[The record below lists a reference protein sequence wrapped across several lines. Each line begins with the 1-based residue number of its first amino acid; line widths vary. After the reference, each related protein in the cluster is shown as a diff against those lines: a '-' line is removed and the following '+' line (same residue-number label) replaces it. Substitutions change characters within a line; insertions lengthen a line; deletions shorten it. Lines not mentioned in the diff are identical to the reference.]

1 MVETVDRAIVQRH
14 AANNNRRCRAGR
26 PATSQATA
34 RSHTLLVDRPVEKG
48 GEDRGPLGGE
58 LLLISLGGC
67 FMSTLLAAVRT
78 READVSDVRVSVAS
92 TIGGV
97 PERFESMTL
106 RVSAK
111 YVDEDLMR
119 KLVVMAERGCLV
131 TNTLKEAV
139 VISVELEKSS

>member
-1 MVETVDRAIVQRH
+1 MGRSVTVDVVQVGPSTSKAI
-14 AANNNRRCRAGR
+14 
-26 PATSQATA
+26 A

-67 FMSTLLAAVRT
+67 FISTLLAAVRT
-78 READVSDVRVSVAS
+78 READVSDVRVSVAG

-111 YVDEDLMR
+111 YSDEDLMR
-119 KLVVMAERGCLV
+119 KLVAMAERGCLV
-131 TNTLKEAV
+131 TNTLKDAV
-139 VISVELEKSS
+139 VISVELKKP

>member
-1 MVETVDRAIVQRH
+1 MPRTVTVDVEQI
-14 AANNNRRCRAGR
+14 G
-26 PATSQATA
+26 PSTSKVTA
-34 RSHTLLVDRPVEKG
+34 RSHVLLVDRPVEKD

-58 LLLISLGGC
+58 LLLASLGGC

-78 READVSDVRVSVAS
+78 READVSGVHVSVAG

-111 YVDEDLMR
+111 YSDENVIR
-119 KLVVMAERGCLV
+119 KLVGMAERGCLV
-131 TNTLKEAV
+131 TNTLKDAV
-139 VISVELEKSS
+139 LISVEVEPSR